1 MCVGR
6 RLLEAQ
12 LQRAEQPAALRAL
25 RLAGTCLACSGC
37 ACACLAAA
45 STGEAAQR
53 LGLCGCACLHGRYR
67 RGMRMCLQGRSTRQ
81 VRGLLT
87 LVGVLQGQ
95 LEQHNHVTRMTHT
108 DGVPRGWRKMRGFD
122 AFAEDADP
130 VSGLS
135 TPP

>member
-1 MCVGR
+1 
-6 RLLEAQ
+6 
-12 LQRAEQPAALRAL
+12 
-25 RLAGTCLACSGC
+25 
-37 ACACLAAA
+37 
-45 STGEAAQR
+45 
-53 LGLCGCACLHGRYR
+53 
-67 RGMRMCLQGRSTRQ
+67 MCLQGRSTRQ